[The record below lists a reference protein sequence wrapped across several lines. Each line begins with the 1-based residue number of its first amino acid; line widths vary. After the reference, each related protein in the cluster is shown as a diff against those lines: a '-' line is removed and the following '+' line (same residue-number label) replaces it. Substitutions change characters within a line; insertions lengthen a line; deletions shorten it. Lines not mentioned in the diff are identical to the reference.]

1 MLTLI
6 GKPDCHLCDEMAEV
20 VRRVIG
26 EGAELVKADVRD
38 DPEWLRLYRYEIP
51 VLLYDGR
58 EIARHRVGEPELREM
73 LAGLGVAI
81 RT

>member
-6 GKPDCHLCDEMAEV
+6 GKPDCHLCHEMADV

-26 EGAELVKADVRD
+26 DGVGLDEADVRAN
-38 DPEWLRLYRYEIP
+38 PEWLRQYRYEIP
-51 VLLYDGR
+51 VLLWNGT
-58 EIARHRVGEPELREM
+58 EIARHRVGEHELRAR
-73 LAGLGVAI
+73 LADLGVAT